1 MEELVVLVA
10 LSDGEVG
17 IVVDTRE
24 ITEVDKVEFATE
36 LASEVIACSL
46 S

>member
-17 IVVDTRE
+17 IVVGTRE